1 MVNIE
6 KDIEYKE
13 IVNHILT
20 SDEFNKIKKIEH
32 HGVTRFDHS
41 LKVSYYSYKLAKTL
55 RLDSEEV
62 ARGGLL
68 HDFFMSAEDRTK
80 KDRFISTFVHP
91 KKAVKNA
98 DSVFSISEKEQDIIR
113 THMFPVNLAVPKYA
127 ESWLV
132 SLVDKAVAIAEFSH
146 KFGYKLAYFVNVYLL
161 FFINNIK

>member
-13 IVNHILT
+13 IVNHILIN
-20 SDEFNKIKKIEH
+20 DEFNAIKQIEH

-41 LKVSYYSYKLAKTL
+41 LKVSYYSYKLAKL
-55 RLDSEEV
+55 LKLDSDEV

-68 HDFFMSAEDRTK
+68 HDFFVSDENRTT
-80 KDRFISTFVHP
+80 KDRFVSTFVHP

-98 DSVFSISEKEQDIIR
+98 NEVFNISDKEQDIIR
-113 THMFPVNLAVPKYA
+113 THMFPINLAVPKYV

-132 SLVDKAVAIAEFSH
+132 SFVDKTVAIGEFTH
-146 KFGYKLAYFVNVYLL
+146 KFGYKFAYLVNMYLL
-161 FFINNIK
+161 FFINYIK

>member
-1 MVNIE
+1 MINIE

-13 IVNHILT
+13 IVNHILS

-41 LKVSYYSYKLAKTL
+41 LKVSYYSYKLAKL
-55 RLDSEEV
+55 FKLDSEEV

-68 HDFFMSAEDRTK
+68 HDFFISDEDRTT
-80 KDRFISTFVHP
+80 KDRFISTFIHP
-91 KKAVKNA
+91 KKAVKQAN
-98 DSVFSISEKEQDIIR
+98 DVFNISDKEYDIIR
-113 THMFPVNLAVPKYA
+113 THMFPINLAVPKYV

-132 SLVDKAVAIAEFSH
+132 SIVDKVVGISEFGH
-146 KFGYKLAYFVNVYLL
+146 KFGYKLAYLVNVYLL

>member
-13 IVNHILT
+13 IVDHILT
-20 SDEFNKIKKIEH
+20 SDEFNEIKKIEH

-41 LKVSYYSYKLAKTL
+41 LKVSYYSYKLAKIL
-55 RLDSEEV
+55 KLDSDEV

-68 HDFFMSAEDRTK
+68 HDFFLSDEDRTT
-80 KDRFISTFVHP
+80 KDRFVSTFVHP
-91 KKAVKNA
+91 KKAAMNA
-98 DSVFSISEKEQDIIR
+98 NEIFNISEKEQDIIR

-132 SLVDKAVAIAEFSH
+132 SLVDKVIGLAEFTH
-146 KFGYKLAYFVNVYLL
+146 KFGYKFAYAANVYLL
-161 FFINNIK
+161 FLMNNIK

>member
-1 MVNIE
+1 MINIE

-13 IVNHILT
+13 IVNHILS

-41 LKVSYYSYKLAKTL
+41 LKVSYYSYKLAKVL
-55 RLDSEEV
+55 KLDSEDV

-68 HDFFMSAEDRTK
+68 HDFFISSEDRTT
-80 KDRFISTFVHP
+80 KDRFISTFIHP
-91 KKAVKNA
+91 KKAAKNA
-98 DSVFSISEKEQDIIR
+98 NDVFNISEKEQDIIR
-113 THMFPVNLAVPKYA
+113 THMFPINLAVPRYA

-132 SLVDKAVAIAEFSH
+132 NFVDKVIGLAEFGH
-146 KFGYKLAYFVNVYLL
+146 KFGYKFAYAVNVYLL